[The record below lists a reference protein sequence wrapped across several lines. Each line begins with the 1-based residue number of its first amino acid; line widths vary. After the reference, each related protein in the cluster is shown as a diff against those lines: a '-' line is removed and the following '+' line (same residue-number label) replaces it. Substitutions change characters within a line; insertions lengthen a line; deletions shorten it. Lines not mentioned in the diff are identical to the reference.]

1 MLSFVKNNDSL
12 SATITNN
19 PIGQPFIELPEVDS
33 TNNYAMAMV
42 QKADAQHGLTV
53 FTHLQTAGKGQ
64 RGKTWTSNAGEN
76 VMMSVVLNTSSLQV
90 SQQFQLTMAIA
101 LAATDVFEIF
111 ALSDTYVKWPNDIYW
126 RDRKAGGILI
136 ENIIKGQEWQW
147 AVVGIGININQ
158 TTFSSMQK
166 MPVSL
171 KQITGKTYDTINIA
185 KQLCNKIEERFEM
198 LIDGKNDELLL
209 LYNERLFMRNQQVRL
224 KKEQVVFTCSIKE
237 VTLFGELIVS
247 DAMKDS
253 FSFGEVEWIL

>member
-19 PIGQPFIELPEVDS
+19 PIGQPFIELSEVDS

-42 QKADAQHGLTV
+42 QNADAQHG
-53 FTHLQTAGKGQ
+53 FTCFAHLQTAGKGQ

-76 VMMSVVLNTSSLQV
+76 VMMSVVLNTSLLQV
-90 SQQFQLTMAIA
+90 SQQFQLNTAIA
-101 LAATDVFEIF
+101 LAVTDVFETF

-147 AVVGIGININQ
+147 AIAGIGININQ
-158 TTFSSMQK
+158 TAFNLMQK
-166 MPVSL
+166 TPVSL

-185 KQLCNKIEERFEM
+185 KLICKKIEERFVM
-198 LIDGKNDELLL
+198 LIDGKYDALLQ
-209 LYNERLFMRNQQVRL
+209 LYNERLFKRNQQVKL
-224 KKEQVVFTCSIKE
+224 KKEQVIFTCSIKE
-237 VTLFGELIVS
+237 VTPFGELIVEG
-247 DAMKDS
+247 AMKDN
-253 FSFGEVEWIL
+253 FSFGEVEWLL